1 MLTRSTLERILD
13 ILDLIR
19 INQVQLYME
28 PPFAYSGRD
37 ASPLTAQDVR
47 WFDGRCAERGLE
59 LVADQ
64 NAFGHIE
71 HWSSRPARRHRAEMP
86 DGFKLF

>member
-28 PPFAYSGRD
+28 HAFAYSGHD
-37 ASPLTAQDVR
+37 ASPLTA
-47 WFDGRCAERGLE
+47 
-59 LVADQ
+59 
-64 NAFGHIE
+64 
-71 HWSSRPARRHRAEMP
+71 
-86 DGFKLF
+86 